1 MTHTTS
7 GPPVMKQQITC
18 MASSYSPSIKFPFL
32 SSHVLTI
39 LYSPLNT
46 YKTLVAQSLVQP
58 NCVFVA
64 RIVILKTDM
73 NCYFFKKCDLFSLPC
88 PWRGDFSSVT
98 WLTKS
103 TTPNWNCFQKIATQF
118 LAAISIALWLTLR
131 TFGEEPQIKLCCLKW
146 PKVQTRIRK
155 PLETFIKHKM
165 MSYHGCLLVV

>member
-1 MTHTTS
+1 
-7 GPPVMKQQITC
+7 

-32 SSHVLTI
+32 SSHVLNI
-39 LYSPLNT
+39 LYSPFNT
-46 YKTLVAQSLVQP
+46 YKILVAQSLVKP

-64 RIVILKTDM
+64 RILKTDV
-73 NCYFFKKCDLFSLPC
+73 NCYFFKRCDLFSLPC

-103 TTPNWNCFQKIATQF
+103 TTPNWNCFQKITPQF

-131 TFGEEPQIKLCCLKW
+131 TFGEEPQLKLCCLKS